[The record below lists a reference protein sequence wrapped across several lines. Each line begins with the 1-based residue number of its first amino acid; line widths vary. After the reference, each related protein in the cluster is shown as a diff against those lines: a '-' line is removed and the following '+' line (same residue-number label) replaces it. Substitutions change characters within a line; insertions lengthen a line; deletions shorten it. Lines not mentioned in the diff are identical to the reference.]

1 MFDFLDK
8 LDSELKNMSWKW
20 PKKEKKTENKE
31 GAKKQTPKTDEKK
44 IEPKELK
51 KEVKKEKSISNEQV
65 VITSVSNS
73 KDSST
78 EVKKTTPV
86 NKKPAKKP
94 HTKSFNK
101 NSKGGKFGRR
111 EKFIST
117 FPDTRFFL
125 PSLREKHTRYIPIG
139 WNDETWAK
147 NMWMFQYGDDI
158 ILADCGVMFADDSLP
173 WVNYAIPDVSF
184 LKKYTKQIK
193 GFLITHAH
201 LDHIWALKHIVPALD
216 FPVLYWTK
224 LTLGLIK
231 KGFEEAWIMNKTTFI
246 EIDASKEN
254 HTKLGGFDVEFFS
267 INHSIP
273 DSAWLFIESDGWATF
288 FHTWDF
294 KIDMTPALDAP
305 ADIERYKAFW
315 ERGVTML
322 LSDSTGSIRSG
333 RSKSEKEVGETLTK
347 IVEGHTSGRLLIAT
361 FSSWISRVQQ
371 LIDVCEQCD
380 KTIFLSGRS
389 MIENVA
395 IAKNLGYLRMKQ
407 GTMKKMTPKTTEG
420 IPPHKQV
427 IITTWS
433 QWEEFSALTR
443 MAWWLHNSVEIV
455 KGDTVVFSSSVVP
468 GNDRPVVAVINKLIR
483 LWANVITKDDMNV
496 HTGGHGQKEEQR
508 DIINYTKP
516 KFFVPIYA
524 DLYFRSL
531 HAQTAMEEGIKEENI
546 LLLNNGDITDIT
558 PDQRIFRSKIKVPLQ
573 DIIIDGNGMWTASSH
588 VITARHKMKEA
599 WVLVVNYRADK
610 KTRALLGHV
619 RLETRWLV
627 YIDEVRNVHRD
638 ILKKVKQIYE
648 NTLRDIPD
656 IEEKELLKIVRT
668 DLEKYMYYRLD
679 REPMIIPMITQV

>member
-8 LDSELKNMSWKW
+8 LDSELKNMTGKG
-20 PKKEKKTENKE
+20 PKKEKKTENKSE
-31 GAKKQTPKTDEKK
+31 QKIEKK
-44 IEPKELK
+44 TESKKVESKPKAVSSDE
-51 KEVKKEKSISNEQV
+51 V

-73 KDSST
+73 KTNWNKSNTST
-78 EVKKTTPV
+78 NNRP
-86 NKKPAKKP
+86 NN
-94 HTKSFNK
+94 NK
-101 NSKGGKFGRR
+101 NSQAKTGNRFYNKNPKTAKFNRR
-111 EKFIST
+111 EKFVSS

-139 WNDETWAK
+139 WNDETGAK

-158 ILADCGVMFADDSLP
+158 ILADCGVMFADESLP
-173 WVNYAIPDVSF
+173 GVDYAIPDVSF
-184 LKKYTKQIK
+184 LKKYTKNIK

-216 FPVLYWTK
+216 FPVLYWTR

-231 KGFEEAWIMNKTTFI
+231 KGFEEAGIMNKATFV

-273 DSAWLFIESDGWATF
+273 DSAGLFIESDGGAKF

-294 KIDMTPALDAP
+294 KIDMTPAIDQP
-305 ADIERYKAFW
+305 ADIERFKAFG

-322 LSDSTGSIRSG
+322 LSDSTGSIRKW
-333 RSKSEKEVGETLTK
+333 RATSEKEVGETLTK
-347 IVEGHTSGRLLIAT
+347 IVEGHNSGRLLIAT

-371 LIDVCEQCD
+371 LIDVCENCD

-389 MIENVA
+389 MIENVK
-395 IAKNLGYLRMKQ
+395 IAKDLWYLRMKQ
-407 GTMKKMTPKTTEG
+407 GTMKKMTPKTTQWV
-420 IPPHKQV
+420 PAHKQV

-443 MAWWLHNSVEIV
+443 MAGGLHNSIEII

-468 GNDRPVVAVINKLIR
+468 GNDRPVVAVINKLIK
-483 LWANVITKDDMNV
+483 LGATVITKDDLNV
-496 HTGGHGQKEEQR
+496 HTGGHALQEEQR
-508 DIINYTKP
+508 DMINYVKAKYFT
-516 KFFVPIYA
+516 PIYG
-524 DLYFRSL
+524 DMYFRNL
-531 HAQTAMEEGIKEENI
+531 HAKTAMEEGVKEENI
-546 LLLNNGDITDIT
+546 LLLNNGDIIDFT
-558 PDQRIFRSKIKVPLQ
+558 PDNRVFRSKIKVPLQ
-573 DIIIDGNGMWTASSH
+573 EIIIDGNGMGTAWSH

-599 WVLVVNYRADK
+599 WVLVINYRVDK
-610 KTRALLGHV
+610 KTRALMGHV
-619 RLETRWLV
+619 RLETRGLV
-627 YIDEVRNVHRD
+627 YIDEVRDVHRD
-638 ILKKVKQIYE
+638 ILRKVKQIYE
-648 NTLRDIPD
+648 NTIRDIPD